1 MVDCGKYNKLINV
14 LELDTDGEENEI
26 GEITYKFKIVKSFFA
41 RIESRV
47 GSLLSGRQADT
58 IVSKTTH
65 KISYPLL
72 NFPQISA
79 HKHRIEW
86 NSKQY
91 AIDYVLDDD
100 DLDEEM
106 QVFVTCEE

>member
-1 MVDCGKYNKLINV
+1 MVDCGRYDKVIEI
-14 LELDTDGEENEI
+14 LELTEDEDENEI
-26 GEITYKFKIVKSFFA
+26 GEVDSTFVPVKSIFA
-41 RIESRV
+41 RIESRI
-47 GSLLSGRQADT
+47 GSLLTGRQADT

-72 NFPQISA
+72 NFPELSA
-79 HKHRIEW
+79 EKHRIKW
-86 NSKQY
+86 NNKEY
-91 AIDYVLDDD
+91 RIDYVLDDD